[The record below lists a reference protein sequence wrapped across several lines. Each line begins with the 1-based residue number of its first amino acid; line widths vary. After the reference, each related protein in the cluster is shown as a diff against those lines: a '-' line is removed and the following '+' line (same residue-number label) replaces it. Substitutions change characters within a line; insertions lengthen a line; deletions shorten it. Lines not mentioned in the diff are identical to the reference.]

1 MFLTKDNFKLGLVL
15 GFLAPFA
22 GMFGFY
28 YWKFSIYSLKIF
40 IQYLGI
46 EKHLL
51 TSIVTFS
58 LLANAIIFT
67 AYVNTNKDNT
77 AKGIFVVTCF
87 YVVVALILK
96 FVY

>member
-1 MFLTKDNFKLGLVL
+1 MFLTKDNFKLGLAL
-15 GFLAPFA
+15 GFLAPFV

-40 IQYLGI
+40 IQYLGV

-51 TSIVTFS
+51 TSMVTFS

-77 AKGIFVVTCF
+77 AKGIFVITCL
-87 YVVVALILK
+87 YVILALTLK